1 MICANNINPY
11 LIDGPDVLVESRGN
25 PICDVPK
32 MTAGNK
38 PSDGGHLILSA
49 EEKDRP
55 QEADE
60 SFGLWGTIQRIR
72 MYTGKRDCVKI
83 ESEPGEY
90 TRIEITI
97 GAK

>member
-1 MICANNINPY
+1 MISISAYVDEIEGEEYPERE
-11 LIDGPDVLVESRGN
+11 LHIVVKDTGVGMDQDKID
-25 PICDVPK
+25 K
-32 MTAGNK
+32 
-38 PSDGGHLILSA
+38 ILSA
-49 EEKDRP
+49 AEKDRP

-83 ESEPGEY
+83 ESEQGEY